1 MRAGA
6 ALDDTMASP
15 NEDYLANH
23 FSKAKAYDAN
33 IAGSPFDAYMA
44 AWERRLLPELIRR
57 FHPSGLQRYL
67 DFACGTG
74 RITEQIAPLA
84 AQSTAV
90 DISPAMIEQVRA
102 KCPTTRL
109 FLGDLTQDPMD
120 LGAFDLATAFRFFG
134 TARDELREGAMAAIA
149 RHLAPGGHLIVNSHR
164 NPRALHAAF
173 GAASDNAPKHFD
185 LTLPKLR
192 ALLERHGMTIVA
204 LRPIGAWMVR
214 PLLMRTTA
222 PESFRAVIGEA
233 LFGAAMFAPIAPDTI
248 VVARKG

>member
-1 MRAGA
+1 
-6 ALDDTMASP
+6 MASP
-15 NEDYLANH
+15 NEDFLASH

-44 AWERRLLPELIRR
+44 AWERRLLPGLIRR
-57 FHPSGLQRYL
+57 FYPQGPERYL

-84 AQSTAV
+84 RHSTAV

-102 KCPTTRL
+102 KCPATRL

-134 TARDELREGAMAAIA
+134 TARDELRDGAMAAIA
-149 RHLAPGGHLIVNSHR
+149 RHLVPGGHLIVNSHR

-173 GAASDNAPKHFD
+173 GSAGETPPKHID

-192 ALLERHGMTIVA
+192 ALLERHGMTVVA

-214 PLLMRTTA
+214 PALLRSAA
-222 PESFRAVIGEA
+222 PDALRAVVGEA
-233 LFGAAMFAPIAPDTI
+233 LFGAQMFAPIAPDTI
-248 VVARKG
+248 VVARNG